1 MTKRLIALLTLI
13 FCIGWFVGSVNEA
26 RTEGPTVHAVLFYDL
41 QCSHCE
47 IVREQV
53 LPPLQTQYGNQLII
67 AQLEINDSRAYDVF
81 LTALDQY
88 SIPPEMRGV
97 PFLIIGDSALIGSQ
111 DIPDQLPGL
120 IDHYLTAGGVDYPTI
135 PGLEPLLSAPP
146 ELSVPTTRTS
156 DQVANSLAIAVMVGM
171 IVALGYVIITTVRK
185 WRIAQ
190 PDVAYRPAVT
200 NGLAWRSWIV
210 PILALIGLGVATY
223 LAYVETTET
232 LAVCGPVGDCNAV
245 QSSPY
250 AKLFGIPIGVL
261 GALTYLGML
270 GFWAVGHFNRGRL
283 AQLAPLAL
291 FGLALFGVLF
301 SLYLTYLEPFVIGAV
316 CAWCLTSATI
326 ITILLLAVTGP
337 GQSVL
342 AGIINR
348 TRTVRQEE
356 QA

>member
-1 MTKRLIALLTLI
+1 MKKWLIALLTVILSV
-13 FCIGWFVGSVNEA
+13 GWLVGSMNGA
-26 RTEGPTVHAVLFYDL
+26 RADGPTVHAVLFYDL
-41 QCSHCE
+41 QCPHCE
-47 IVREQV
+47 VVREEV
-53 LPPLQTQYGNQLII
+53 LPPLQTQYGNQFII
-67 AQLEINDSRAYDVF
+67 TQLEINDSRVYDVF
-81 LTALDQY
+81 LAALDQY

-97 PFLIIGDSALIGSQ
+97 PFLIVGDSALIGSQ

-120 IDHYLTAGGVDYPTI
+120 IDHYLAAGGVDYPAI
-135 PGLEPLLSAPP
+135 PGLEPLLNAPP
-146 ELSVPTTRTS
+146 EPSAPATRTP
-156 DQVANSLAIAVMVGM
+156 DTLANSLAIAVMVGM
-171 IVALGYVIITTVRK
+171 VAALGYVIITAFRK

-190 PDVAYRPAVT
+190 PDVVYRPAVT

-261 GALTYLGML
+261 GALTYLAML
-270 GFWAVGHFNRGRL
+270 SFWAVGHFNRGRL

-316 CAWCLTSATI
+316 CAWCLTSAVT
-326 ITILLLAVTGP
+326 ITILLLVVTGP
-337 GQSVL
+337 GLSTL
-342 AGIINR
+342 AEIINP
-348 TRTVRQEE
+348 TQAVWQEE
-356 QA
+356 QK